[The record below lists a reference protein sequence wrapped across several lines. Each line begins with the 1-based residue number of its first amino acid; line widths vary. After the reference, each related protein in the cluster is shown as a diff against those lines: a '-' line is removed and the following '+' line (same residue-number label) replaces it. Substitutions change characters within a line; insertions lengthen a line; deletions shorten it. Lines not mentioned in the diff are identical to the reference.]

1 MIKYVVGFLFDPDYN
16 RVVLIRKLRPVFLK
30 GMLNGVGGKVDP
42 GETGLQAVRREFH
55 EEANLDIP
63 HWNYFW
69 TDQGDDYC
77 VDFYFASSANI
88 DDVQTMTD
96 EPIEIVDS
104 HTVYTSLAGSL
115 SPNIDW
121 IISKV
126 VELRE
131 QGKL

>member
-1 MIKYVVGFLFDPDYN
+1 MIKYVVGFLFDLDYN
-16 RVVLIRKLRPVFLK
+16 RVVLIRKLRPEFLK
-30 GMLNGVGGKVDP
+30 GKLNGVGGKVDP
-42 GETGLQAVRREFH
+42 GETGLQSVRREFH

-77 VDFYFASSANI
+77 VDFYFTSSSDI
-88 DDVQTMTD
+88 DLVQTMTD

-104 HTVYTSLAGSL
+104 RSVFSSLAGTL

-121 IISKV
+121 MITRI

-131 QGKL
+131 QGKI